1 MTALP
6 VVIAL
11 LAGLTTAPATDP
23 WNVDLSQ
30 PVSVGEMSRMD
41 NSRISVYPPHTLAR
55 PANRFT
61 VAVDGSAEVDVRGVQ
76 PDGDWTEWTQ
86 APAVLAAP
94 TRSVQVRVVYRDTAP
109 RALTV
114 YPS

>member
-11 LAGLTTAPATDP
+11 LAGLTTAPPTDQ

-41 NSRISVYPPHTLAR
+41 NSKLAVYRAGIDVFLDSG
-55 PANRFT
+55 
-61 VAVDGSAEVDVRGVQ
+61 AVYDHGRSLGSADFKHGAGIGFFLFVAGFGIKVDFAHNLR
-76 PDGDWTEWTQ
+76 DNF
-86 APAVLAAP
+86 
-94 TRSVQVRVVYRDTAP
+94 RVHFSTGFRF
-109 RALTV
+109 
-114 YPS
+114 